1 MSPRAQL
8 PVWANRCGWRD
19 ELDVRAG
26 QLERISLQLDATKRS
41 LDAANE
47 ELQWQATS
55 AEALRMRLADVLRAI
70 QAEEVKTVELREEHR
85 QSQSEVE
92 ELLKHWPSRDA
103 ALLSSQQEVDPL
115 PAGLPLVCQ

>member
-1 MSPRAQL
+1 MEAECSRLRSEVEACAQGTVDRQHGL
-8 PVWANRCGWRD
+8 PPWAHRCIWRD

-26 QLERISLQLDATKRS
+26 QLERISLQFDATKRS

-70 QAEEVKTVELREEHR
+70 QTEEAKTSELREEHS
-85 QSQSEVE
+85 QSQTEVE
-92 ELLKHWPSRDA
+92 
-103 ALLSSQQEVDPL
+103 
-115 PAGLPLVCQ
+115 